1 MSNFGSVVFF
11 LIMGLGASFMVW
23 VLWKTMADE
32 RRRHHHHI
40 PIRRY

>member
-1 MSNFGSVVFF
+1 MINLISAVF
-11 LIMGLGASFMVW
+11 LAMVALGASFMVW